1 MNLLSLLNI
10 LENTGLHMV
19 SIQYGNM
26 LAKANFRS
34 IETSQLIY
42 FANQLTG
49 LYIMGNLIFSEF
61 VHENG
66 WNPSSCVFY
75 IRNAFYYTNKRSSL
89 VETTFW
95 VKYFPKTRKITV
107 QVSSIKFTLKKFFT
121 WVTWIPLR
129 LTKLVNVTV
138 QYIQINTH
146 TPVTTKLYLMSKS
159 KLFQTFFK
167 SRYNITQCSNSR
179 LPDR

>member
-10 LENTGLHMV
+10 LENTGFHMV
-19 SIQYGNM
+19 SIQYGKM

-89 VETTFW
+89 VETHILSEILS
-95 VKYFPKTRKITV
+95 KNEKNYGPSLLYKIYSEKIFH
-107 QVSSIKFTLKKFFT
+107 VSYLNPTSTDQISKRNCSI
-121 WVTWIPLR
+121 
-129 LTKLVNVTV
+129 
-138 QYIQINTH
+138 Y
-146 TPVTTKLYLMSKS
+146 
-159 KLFQTFFK
+159 
-167 SRYNITQCSNSR
+167 SN
-179 LPDR
+179 